1 MGAATTRCR
10 GWTSSGLGDGCGC
23 TEEDEDVGQ
32 WVLDL
37 GRDWCG
43 ACPGAPLDSG
53 AWLGALASGACPAM
67 ADPETDQGGE
77 LAGRRDLACMP
88 L

>member
-43 ACPGAPLDSG
+43 VCPGAPLDGGAWPGSG
-53 AWLGALASGACPAM
+53 AWLGAPASGACQVV
-67 ADPETDQGGE
+67 ADPETD
-77 LAGRRDLACMP
+77 RRDSW
-88 L
+88 